1 MKLTDFFD
9 TNLLNSLLRYITP
22 VLLAA
27 CGGLIC
33 AHAGV
38 MNIALEGFM
47 LIGTFMAV
55 WFSFLFHS
63 ATIGVIAAVLGTTLV
78 ALLFGLFAI
87 TLKGNKIVLGIALN
101 LFSSGLTVYLLT
113 TVFNTRGSFV
123 SPKIVGLTDF
133 QIPVLKNIP
142 FLGPLLSGHTL
153 VIYLS
158 LVILVLITIFLYK
171 HKVGLRLRG
180 IGEHPT
186 AAQSLG
192 VNVPLY
198 QYGAVVISGALC
210 GLAGAQLSLGNVT
223 LFVEGMSGGR
233 GWIAVAAVMLSQGNP
248 LSALLACIVFG
259 FSDAISGRLQ
269 MVGIPVELAQSL
281 PYIITIISLIIIHFR
296 KKRGMTVYETA

>member
-1 MKLTDFFD
+1 MKPSEFFD
-9 TNLLNSLLRYITP
+9 ANLLNSLLRYITP

-27 CGGLIC
+27 CGGLLC
-33 AHAGV
+33 ANAGV
-38 MNIALEGFM
+38 MNIALEGLM

-55 WFSFLFHS
+55 WFSFMFHS
-63 ATIGVIAAVLGTTLV
+63 AAIGVIAAILGTSLI
-78 ALLFGLFAI
+78 ALLFGLFAV
-87 TLKGNKIVLGIALN
+87 TLKGNMIVLGIAFN
-101 LFSSGLTVYLLT
+101 LFSSGITVYLLT

-123 SPKIVGLTDF
+123 SPAIIGLKDYV
-133 QIPVLKNIP
+133 IPGLKDIP
-142 FLGPLLSGHTL
+142 ILGPLFSGHTL
-153 VIYLS
+153 VIYLA
-158 LVILVLITIFLYK
+158 LLILILITIFLYK

-198 QYGAVVISGALC
+198 QYGAIILSGALC

-248 LSALLACIVFG
+248 LSAFLACIVFG
-259 FSDAISGRLQ
+259 FSDAITGRLQ
-269 MVGIPVELAQSL
+269 MIGLPIEIAQSL
-281 PYIITIISLIIIHFR
+281 PYVITIISLVIINFR
-296 KKRGMTVYETA
+296 KKRGQTVYQTV